1 MLWQVILRNGK
12 QKRLWRFK
20 IELTGETGEQIDICG
35 SGPEAAGSRGYQG
48 CVWVYVQCSKCGEK
62 LALRLR
68 KSSEI
73 QREEA
78 GSQGYQMFINKTIVG
93 NRCFNRMQRLEFDG
107 AYRVV
112 NKQLESALSLLRKNT
127 RTRPHRFIS

>member
-1 MLWQVILRNGK
+1 MVNKL
-12 QKRLWRFK
+12 
-20 IELTGETGEQIDICG
+20 
-35 SGPEAAGSRGYQG
+35 SSAGQAPSQPGLEVAKDAVWGYIK
-48 CVWVYVQCSKCGEK
+48 CDKCGEK

-78 GSQGYQMFINKTIVG
+78 GRGYQMFINKTVIG
-93 NRCFNRMQRLEFDG
+93 NQCFNRMHLRLEFDG

-112 NKQLESALSLLRKNT
+112 NKQLQAGTFITKEEYENSAS
-127 RTRPHRFIS
+127 

>member
-1 MLWQVILRNGK
+1 MGLLAKLVNKL
-12 QKRLWRFK
+12 
-20 IELTGETGEQIDICG
+20 
-35 SGPEAAGSRGYQG
+35 SSAGQAPRQPGVEVAKDA
-48 CVWVYVQCSKCGEK
+48 VWVYIKCDKCGEK

-78 GSQGYQMFINKTIVG
+78 GRGYQMFINKTVIG
-93 NRCFNRMQRLEFDG
+93 NQCFNRMHLRLEFDG

-112 NKQLESALSLLRKNT
+112 NKQLQAGTFITKEEYENSAS
-127 RTRPHRFIS
+127 